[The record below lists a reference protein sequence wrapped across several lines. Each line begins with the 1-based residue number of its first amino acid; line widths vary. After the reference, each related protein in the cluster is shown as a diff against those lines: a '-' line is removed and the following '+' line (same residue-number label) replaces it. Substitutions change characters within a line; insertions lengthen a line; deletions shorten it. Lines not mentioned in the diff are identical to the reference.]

1 MKTEKKNFR
10 SRIKELCDRLNP
22 RERKAVVL
30 GMLLII
36 FCGCLAIFLRGVDR
50 LIERSDTPKREI
62 TLDSLG
68 HLAPPD
74 SLWLNSFTLD
84 NDGNE

>member
-1 MKTEKKNFR
+1 MEIQDIHGGRTNMEKN
-10 SRIKELCDRLNP
+10 
-22 RERKAVVL
+22 ER
-30 GMLLII
+30 
-36 FCGCLAIFLRGVDR
+36 CLAIFLRGVDR
-50 LIERSDTPKREI
+50 LIEGSDTPKREI